1 METAWQRNMKRHLP
15 PLQARQPQRAETAE
29 VWRDKLMSEVE
40 TLIAAYRQAGLED
53 NAVEALQQVK
63 LLKLQNRAQWWID
76 RKGWSATM
84 LLRRPV

>member
-1 METAWQRNMKRHLP
+1 METAWQRNMKRNLQ

-40 TLIAAYRQAGLED
+40 TLIAAYRQAGLEET
-53 NAVEALQQVK
+53 AVEADQQAK
-63 LLKLQNRAQWWID
+63 LLKLQNRAQWWLD
-76 RKGWSATM
+76 RKSWSAVM

>member
-1 METAWQRNMKRHLP
+1 METAWQRNMKRHLL

-53 NAVEALQQVK
+53 NAVEAEQQAK
-63 LLKLQNRAQWWID
+63 ILRTQTKASWWLDRRA
-76 RKGWSATM
+76 WSAVA